1 MDKLSVILPAYN
13 ERENI
18 ALASRRVPAVLEAA
32 GIPFELIFVCDGS
45 TDGTWQAICEA
56 AQADARVRGVCFS
69 RNFGKEAA
77 LFAGLQEASG
87 ACCVTMDC
95 DLQHPPEHIPEM
107 YRLWQEGSEVVEAV
121 KADRGREHPA
131 YGFCARC
138 FYNLISRASGIDM
151 ARSSDF
157 KLLDRKVVDAL
168 LDMPERNTFYR
179 ALSSWVGFRTAQ
191 IPFEVQERTQ
201 GRSKWSLGAL
211 VKYAMSN
218 ITSFSAAPMQ
228 AVTVLGGLTLLVAV
242 VMGVQT
248 LVKKLMGLSLEGFT
262 TVIIIQLFTG
272 GVVMISLGIIGHY
285 IAKIYEEIKRRP
297 RYIISERC
305 GKPEET

>member
-18 ALASRRVPAVLEAA
+18 APASRRVPAVLEAA

-56 AQADARVRGVCFS
+56 AQADERVRGVCFS

-107 YRLWQEGSEVVEAV
+107 YRLWQEGNEVVEAV
-121 KADRGREHPA
+121 KAGRGREHPV
-131 YGFCARC
+131 YGLCARC
-138 FYNLISRASGIDM
+138 FYNLISKASGVDM

-157 KLLDRKVVDAL
+157 RLLDRKVVDAL
-168 LDMPERNTFYR
+168 LAMPERNTFYR

-191 IPFEVQERTQ
+191 VPFEVQERTQ
-201 GRSKWSLGAL
+201 GRSKWSLGGL
-211 VKYAMSN
+211 VKYAMSS

-248 LVKKLMGLSLEGFT
+248 LAKKLMGLSLEGFT

>member
-1 MDKLSVILPAYN
+1 M
-13 ERENI
+13 
-18 ALASRRVPAVLEAA
+18 LEAA

-56 AQADARVRGVCFS
+56 ARADGRVRGVCFS

-87 ACCVTMDC
+87 NCCVTMDC
-95 DLQHPPEHIPEM
+95 DLQHPPECIPEM
-107 YRLWQEGSEVVEAV
+107 YRLWQEGNEVVEAV
-121 KADRGREHPA
+121 KADRGREHPV
-131 YGFCARC
+131 YGLCARC
-138 FYNLISRASGIDM
+138 FYGLISKASGIDM

-157 KLLDRKVVDAL
+157 RLLDRKVMDAL

-191 IPFEVQERTQ
+191 VPFEVQERTQ
-201 GRSKWSLGAL
+201 GQSKWSLGAL

-242 VMGVQT
+242 IMGFQT

-262 TVIIIQLFTG
+262 TVIVIQLFTG
-272 GVVMISLGIIGHY
+272 GVIMISLGIIGHY

-297 RYIISERC
+297 RYLISGRC